1 MSKELI
7 GLFILAGTITLV
19 IRDLT
24 QSEDPV
30 LRIFPVIGRG
40 RNLLTRAGPKLR
52 QYLIANDREERP
64 FTRLEREWVREV
76 SAGRSGQ
83 QAFGGQADEV
93 AGVQRSVLRFSTF
106 APPEPEAAVPQGSL
120 KIIGEA
126 RGREKQFRPGSI
138 VNISGMSFG
147 ALSGPAV
154 TALNRGA
161 ALAGTFHNTGE
172 GGLTE
177 YHREGADLVFQIGT
191 GYFGCR
197 DGQGRFS
204 LEALRESIG
213 GAPVRALEIKLS
225 QGAKPGLGGFLPGA
239 KVTPEIAKYR
249 GVQPG
254 EDVASPPRH
263 SAFRDVDS
271 MLDWV
276 EYLAAETGLPV
287 GIKSAAG
294 DSQFWQQLA
303 NLMERED
310 RGVDFITVDGGEGGT
325 ASAPPVFAELVGHPF
340 MAGFSEVYNNFLT
353 RGLVR
358 DVVFIGGGKLGL
370 PARAAQAFALGAD
383 LINVG
388 RTAMIALGCI
398 QALKCHTD
406 DCPTGIATQR
416 AWLTRAIAPDAS
428 AERVAHY
435 LSAFRQEMFSVAR
448 AVGVAHP
455 GLLDIDHL
463 AAVNGPERQPLLDL
477 AEGLVP
483 E

>member
-7 GLFILAGTITLV
+7 GLFVLAGIIALV
-19 IRDLT
+19 IRDLV
-24 QSEDPV
+24 QSSDPV
-30 LRIFPVIGRG
+30 LRVFPVVGRV
-40 RNLLTRAGPKLR
+40 RNLLSRAGPKLR

-64 FTRLEREWVREV
+64 FTRLERNWVQQV
-76 SAGRSGQ
+76 SAGGSGQ
-83 QAFGGQADEV
+83 QAFGGQADES
-93 AGVQRSVLRFSTF
+93 AGAQRPVLRFSTF
-106 APPEPEAAVPQGSL
+106 AAPELDAPVPQGSL
-120 KIIGEA
+120 KIIGGA
-126 RGREKQFRPGSI
+126 RGREKQFQPDSI
-138 VNISGMSFG
+138 INISGMSFG

-154 TALNRGA
+154 SALNQGA
-161 ALAGTFHNTGE
+161 ALADSFHNTGE
-172 GGLTE
+172 GGLTK

-197 DGQGRFS
+197 DREGRFN
-204 LEALRESIG
+204 LEALQESIE

-249 GVQPG
+249 GVQHG
-254 EDVASPPRH
+254 KDVASPPRH
-263 SAFRDVDS
+263 SAFTDVDS

-276 EYLAAETGLPV
+276 EHLAGETGLPV

-303 NLMERED
+303 NTMERGD

-325 ASAPPVFAELVGHPF
+325 ASAPPVFAELVGYPF
-340 MAGFSEVYNNFLT
+340 MAGFTEIYNNFLT
-353 RGLVR
+353 RGLAG
-358 DVVFIGGGKLGL
+358 DVVFIGAGKLGL

-406 DCPTGIATQR
+406 DCPTGIATQK
-416 AWLTRAIAPDAS
+416 AWLSRGIAPEAS

-435 LSAFRQEMFSVAR
+435 LSAFRREMFSVAR

-463 AAVNGPERQPLLDL
+463 AAVKGAEMQPLFDFSQP
-477 AEGLVP
+477 LVP
-483 E
+483 R